1 MSIFFYLFA
10 SHFVCFARIVWWR
23 LILLCQHFL
32 QLSTN
37 LYDLCKWERNET
49 KVTLSTIIL
58 FSQWKLVGY
67 KTKGNSLCTV
77 KFIHHNTTN
86 LFMWG
91 KKEREKKT
99 KQTCELC
106 ICISKRSLRI
116 FYWFKSTLP
125 LLDFL
130 KGRDFYFRQCKQQ
143 VINELLLNHF
153 QLHWMQ
159 TSKVSL
165 TTRKATIVTIFIC
178 WSELFILIS
187 SKKNREVDSEIL
199 INCNAKC
206 QKKYSNDMS
215 KNNMFSRKD
224 IVSKKKYSK

>member
-77 KFIHHNTTN
+77 TFIHHNTTN

-91 KKEREKKT
+91 KKEREKKPNRLWT
-99 KQTCELC
+99 MYMYKQ
-106 ICISKRSLRI
+106 KI
-116 FYWFKSTLP
+116 FANI
-125 LLDFL
+125 LLVQIHTPVAWLFEGERFL
-130 KGRDFYFRQCKQQ
+130 F
-143 VINELLLNHF
+143 
-153 QLHWMQ
+153 
-159 TSKVSL
+159 
-165 TTRKATIVTIFIC
+165 
-178 WSELFILIS
+178 
-187 SKKNREVDSEIL
+187 
-199 INCNAKC
+199 
-206 QKKYSNDMS
+206 
-215 KNNMFSRKD
+215 
-224 IVSKKKYSK
+224 